1 MDGGVQVRS
10 GRGFTLEELKEA
22 GIPKKLAPTIGI
34 CVDHRRKNRSLE
46 TLQTNAARLKAYKAS
61 LVVFPRRSKKPKAG
75 DATAEELQKADQ
87 CTTTLAP
94 ITKAAVAPEFVA
106 LTADMKVR
114 WSSQHSFSFSYRVA
128 LSAMTPAARSQT
140 QRGRS
145 VPPRALPAKRWTMG
159 LTARG
164 CMPVQATKA
173 YGKLRVER
181 MNKRQMGIRKKR
193 AEEEAAAAK
202 DKAKLGA

>member
-1 MDGGVQVRS
+1 
-10 GRGFTLEELKEA
+10 
-22 GIPKKLAPTIGI
+22 
-34 CVDHRRKNRSLE
+34 VDHRRKNRSLE

-94 ITKAAVAPEFVA
+94 ITKPAVAPEFVA
-106 LTADMKVR
+106 LTADMK
-114 WSSQHSFSFSYRVA
+114 
-128 LSAMTPAARSQT
+128 
-140 QRGRS
+140 
-145 VPPRALPAKRWTMG
+145 
-159 LTARG
+159 
-164 CMPVQATKA
+164 ATKA

-181 MNKRQMGIRKKR
+181 MNKRQMGMRKKR